1 MFEKVGDF
9 ILSSSSPLDKG
20 KIPKLKST
28 VCALFFFIGFL
39 DLYVKETC

>member
-1 MFEKVGDF
+1 MFEKVVDF

-20 KIPKLKST
+20 KIPKLKPT
-28 VCALFFFIGFL
+28 VSALFFYRFL